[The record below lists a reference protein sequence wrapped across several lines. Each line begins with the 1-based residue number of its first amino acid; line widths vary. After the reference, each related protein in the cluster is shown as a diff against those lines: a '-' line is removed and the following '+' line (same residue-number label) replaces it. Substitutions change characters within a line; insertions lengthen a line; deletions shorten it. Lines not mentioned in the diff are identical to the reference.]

1 MAIPSLAV
9 PTGTGGP
16 MGASAPVEEIVK
28 AATVWS
34 RVFITRSSPD
44 WFTKTL
50 ARVPGPLP
58 TVKGD
63 PGTGVRAPVDESML
77 NDATRLAF
85 DSEANRNR
93 FSLKSVTCSRNEG
106 DAPATVGKGETR
118 IGGIQ
123 SRPRIEQRKRHLR
136 WCNTCR
142 VGRSRERS
150 GHGAVAGCAVAD
162 DSAIGLCG
170 IEVQVIVEEQACRPT
185 RPGS

>member
-1 MAIPSLAV
+1 MAIPSLGV
-9 PTGTGGP
+9 PTGTGEP

-77 NDATRLAF
+77 NDSTRLAF

-106 DAPATVGKGETR
+106 DAPATVGKGEPE
-118 IGGIQ
+118 IGESDPSEFTEKARMPPTESPG
-123 SRPRIEQRKRHLR
+123 SEAYKAAPEL
-136 WCNTCR
+136 
-142 VGRSRERS
+142 SS
-150 GHGAVAGCAVAD
+150 A
-162 DSAIGLCG
+162 SAICAGVTPAG
-170 IEVQVIVEEQACRPT
+170 
-185 RPGS
+185 